1 MRVDVNEILC
11 YRKLLC
17 AIVEQADLD
26 IKSDKVLD
34 DMYKQAEVEFAKQTA
49 FCWVFEKHEYA
60 LRFEDVCN
68 ALGLDSE
75 RILTLY
81 QQRYEK
87 YKAVPRVDLRSLR
100 KPTRK
105 QKAEKPAKR
114 HVNMALRNVQYLR
127 EEWLRDTIKRFWSL

>member
-26 IKSDKVLD
+26 IKSDKILD

-60 LRFEDVCN
+60 LPFKEVCS

-81 QQRYEK
+81 QQHYEK
-87 YKAVPRVDLRSLR
+87 YKAIPRVDLRSLR

-105 QKAEKPAKR
+105 QKVKVPVKK
-114 HVNMALRNVQYLR
+114 HINMALRNMQHLR
-127 EEWLRDTIKRFWSL
+127 EEWLRDTIKRFWGL